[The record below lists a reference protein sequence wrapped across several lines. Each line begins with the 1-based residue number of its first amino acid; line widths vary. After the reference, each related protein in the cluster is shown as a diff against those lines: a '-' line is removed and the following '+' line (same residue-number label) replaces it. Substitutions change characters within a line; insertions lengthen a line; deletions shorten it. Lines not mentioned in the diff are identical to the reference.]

1 MTFDPS
7 RTDDFRELFDQNKS
21 KIRNFEGCQ
30 RLELYRDLEQRNI
43 FFTYSYWEGESALEK
58 YRHSD
63 LFREVWSE
71 TKKLF
76 SDGPQAW
83 SVSREVSL
91 E

>member
-7 RTDDFRELFDQNKS
+7 ETDEFQELFDRNKS
-21 KIRNFEGCQ
+21 KIRNFRGCQ
-30 RLELYRDLEQRNI
+30 RLELYRDLERRNI
-43 FFTYSYWEGESALEK
+43 FFTYSYWDDENALER
-58 YRHSD
+58 YRHSE

-76 SDGPQAW
+76 SDAPQAW